1 MRLSDIHR
9 KCAYI
14 SYWYRPL
21 IDSDFIIEREVLV
34 INKYLKNIKEKIVPN
49 NEVGVETLCLS
60 RIFQLLR

>member
-21 IDSDFIIEREVLV
+21 IDSDFIITHEMGV
-34 INKYLKNIKEKIVPN
+34 INKYLKNIKEEIVPI
-49 NEVGVETLCLS
+49 NEIGVETLCLS